1 VKPHCLLVKV
11 AFLSLCTNVLPS
23 QAAQPSA
30 HIDQCLQQA
39 AQFHKVAYPLLRA
52 IAEQESGFNPLA
64 VRKPYV
70 AGNLDASTDYGLMQ
84 INSSWL
90 PKLATWGITKQS
102 LFDPC
107 VNAHVGAWILSQN
120 FRRLGVNW
128 TAVGAYNAVSEAKRT
143 KYAWAVY
150 QRLNKST
157 STVGLDHE
165 RIVPKSTGGRLG
177 VWERP
182 VEQVAME

>member
-1 VKPHCLLVKV
+1 MKPHCLLVKV
-11 AFLSLCTNVLPS
+11 ALLSFCANVQPL

-39 AQFHKVAYPLLRA
+39 AQFHRVAYPLLRA

-64 VRKPYV
+64 VRKPYA

-90 PKLATWGITKQS
+90 PKLSRWGITKQS

-107 VNAHVGAWILSQN
+107 VNAHIGAWILASN
-120 FRRLGVNW
+120 FRHMGVNW
-128 TAVGAYNAVSEAKRT
+128 TAVGAYNATTDSKRM

-150 QRLNKST
+150 QRVNRQAAVAALNQTPVIPQST
-157 STVGLDHE
+157 N
-165 RIVPKSTGGRLG
+165 GRLG

>member
-1 VKPHCLLVKV
+1 MKSHCLLVKV
-11 AFLSLCTNVLPS
+11 AVLISCTNVLPVH
-23 QAAQPSA
+23 AAQPSA
-30 HIDQCLQQA
+30 LIEQCLQQA
-39 AQFHKVAYPLLRA
+39 AQFHQVAYPLLRA
-52 IAEQESGFNPLA
+52 IAEQESGFSSA
-64 VRKPYV
+64 VSNTNKDGSV
-70 AGNLDASTDYGLMQ
+70 DYGLMQ

-90 PKLATWGITKQS
+90 PKLSAWGITRQS

-107 VNAHVGAWILSQN
+107 VNANVGAWILSQN

-128 TAVGAYNAVSEAKRT
+128 TAVGAYNAASEAKRT

-150 QRLNKST
+150 QRLNRST
-157 STVGLDHE
+157 SAVVLDQQ

>member
-1 VKPHCLLVKV
+1 MKPHCLLVKV

-70 AGNLDASTDYGLMQ
+70 AGNLDASTDYGLMSFGV
-84 INSSWL
+84 IL
-90 PKLATWGITKQS
+90 FMLGMAVFFIRKFLQS
-102 LFDPC
+102 VKDED
-107 VNAHVGAWILSQN
+107 
-120 FRRLGVNW
+120 
-128 TAVGAYNAVSEAKRT
+128 EADQT
-143 KYAWAVY
+143 
-150 QRLNKST
+150 
-157 STVGLDHE
+157 E
-165 RIVPKSTGGRLG
+165 
-177 VWERP
+177 
-182 VEQVAME
+182 

>member
-11 AFLSLCTNVLPS
+11 ALLSLCANVQPL

-39 AQFHKVAYPLLRA
+39 AQFHRVAYPLLRA
-52 IAEQESGFNPLA
+52 IAEQESGFS
-64 VRKPYV
+64 
-70 AGNLDASTDYGLMQ
+70 STVSNTNKDGSVDYGLMQ
-84 INSSWL
+84 INSRWL

-128 TAVGAYNAVSEAKRT
+128 TAVGAYNAASEAKRT

-150 QRLNKST
+150 QRLNRST
-157 STVGLDHE
+157 STVALDHE